1 MTNRI
6 KTVPGNDSLAAQ
18 PSSFMSSQQAHDQ
31 LQAEAIAA
39 SRRDS
44 RPSVAAETVFAEL
57 YALIDE
63 IEAEQC
69 ST

>member
-1 MTNRI
+1 MINRI
-6 KTVPGNDSLAAQ
+6 NTVPGNDSLSAQ
-18 PSSFMSSQQAHDQ
+18 PSSFTSSQQVSDQ

-39 SRRDS
+39 SCSDL
-44 RPSVAAETVFAEL
+44 RPDVAAETVFAEL

-63 IEAEQC
+63 IEAEQS

>member
-1 MTNRI
+1 
-6 KTVPGNDSLAAQ
+6 VS
-18 PSSFMSSQQAHDQ
+18 DQ

-39 SRRDS
+39 SRSDL
-44 RPSVAAETVFAEL
+44 RPDVAAETVFAEL

-63 IEAEQC
+63 IEAEQS